1 MDLDRSEVFGQDFGV
16 SESDLG
22 RGLGRKLM
30 DHQLSVCIVVV
41 VKTRFVLT
49 EDKIWLEADYI
60 MKESS
65 KLVNL
70 ASNNDVWARVFVEV
84 QLMLL
89 NMLFKGLTLLSQFF
103 YLVSQFKHVE
113 EFSCLCKLF
122 LSSYPFFKVFEEG
135 LHAGKS
141 VLSEVL
147 GRRLVLL
154 NTFQVFDR

>member
-1 MDLDRSEVFGQDFGV
+1 MDLDRSEVFGQDFRV

-22 RGLGRKLM
+22 RGLRRQLV
-30 DHQLSVCIVVV
+30 DHQLSVGIIVV

-49 EDKIWLEADYI
+49 EDEIWLKADYI

-84 QLMLL
+84 QLVLL
-89 NMLFKGLTLLSQFF
+89 NILLKGLTLLGQFF
-103 YLVSQFKHVE
+103 YLISQFEHVE
-113 EFSCLCKLF
+113 ELSSLCKL
-122 LSSYPFFKVFEEG
+122 LLGSYPTFKVGEEC